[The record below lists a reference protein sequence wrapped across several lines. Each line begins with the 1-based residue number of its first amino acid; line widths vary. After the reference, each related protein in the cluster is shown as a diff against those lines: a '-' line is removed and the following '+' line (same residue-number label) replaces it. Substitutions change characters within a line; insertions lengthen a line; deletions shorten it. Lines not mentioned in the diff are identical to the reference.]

1 MQSLIAS
8 QPKRKS
14 PGQDGFSAEFYQT
27 INEDL
32 IAILVKLFHKI
43 ETKGKLPNLF
53 YETIVTLNL
62 THTKTQQ
69 RKRISDQ
76 FPF

>member
-43 ETKGKLPNLF
+43 EAEGS
-53 YETIVTLNL
+53 L
-62 THTKTQQ
+62 TN
-69 RKRISDQ
+69 
-76 FPF
+76 